1 MKLFVRFCDNVWTF
15 ILRDVEFRDVEFDS
29 WLFFLSAKL
38 IFIIL
43 LKYVNPKYICP
54 IIKLI
59 IIKLITFN
67 NYTVQKAVRDKV
79 WIILSRFIP
88 FVSVI

>member
-59 IIKLITFN
+59 TFN